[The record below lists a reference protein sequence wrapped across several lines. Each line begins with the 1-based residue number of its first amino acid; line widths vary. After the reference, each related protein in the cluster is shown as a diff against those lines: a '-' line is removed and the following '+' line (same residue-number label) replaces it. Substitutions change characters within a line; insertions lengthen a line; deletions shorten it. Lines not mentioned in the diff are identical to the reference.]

1 MRRLTFENQVR
12 GQRKNQEIPRNA
24 VLMMKASGPGRS
36 PQSKLLLG
44 QRAGV
49 PLTQR
54 GMTGLTNRWI

>member
-36 PQSKLLLG
+36 PQSELLLG
-44 QRAGV
+44 QGQAC
-49 PLTQR
+49 LLLR
-54 GMTGLTNRWI
+54 GA